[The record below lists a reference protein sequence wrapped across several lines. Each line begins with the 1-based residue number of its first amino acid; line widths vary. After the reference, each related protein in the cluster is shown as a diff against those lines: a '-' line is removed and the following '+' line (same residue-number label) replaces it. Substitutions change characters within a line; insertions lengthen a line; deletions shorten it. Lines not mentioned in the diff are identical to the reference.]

1 MIFLCEVVVA
11 GHRCEGHE
19 LVFYNC
25 FLFVSTLLYRSA
37 HSSVKYPCLSLQAE
51 LDELVKKEHAKIDSQ
66 DKKEKASDSKGA
78 AAKAS
83 AASVAPEPKKE
94 E

>member
-1 MIFLCEVVVA
+1 M
-11 GHRCEGHE
+11 
-19 LVFYNC
+19 
-25 FLFVSTLLYRSA
+25 SA
-37 HSSVKYPCLSLQAE
+37 HSSCIKFLSLSLQAE
-51 LDELVKKEHAKIDSQ
+51 LEELVKKEHAKIDSQ

-83 AASVAPEPKKE
+83 AASVAPESKKE